1 MRGRWVTN
9 SAGAVTIVAVDNRKT
24 VKDWLAV
31 PYAVFAGDPA
41 WVAPLDYLERRR
53 ISPKHAP
60 FFSFGDVQLFL
71 AYRGDKPV
79 GRISA
84 QINRRHLERY
94 RDACGHFGFFDCAD
108 DPEAARSLVDAAA
121 GWLRA
126 RGMARMVG
134 PQSFSLNEECG
145 CLISGFDTPPA
156 VLMTHARRWTGP
168 LLEATGLSKE
178 MDLYAYR
185 LERGKIPKNI
195 YELAQLARQSVGVS
209 TRQIDMKHYAD
220 EVRTL
225 IDIFN
230 DAWSQN
236 WGFVPFSAAE
246 IDALLAE
253 MRPLFRSHYGRFVL
267 FNNQPVGVIV
277 GLPNINQAIA
287 PFNGRLLPFNW
298 FKLWRILQREE
309 IPTARVP
316 LLGIRKAYQATPVG
330 GLMLALLIDE
340 FIAQMS
346 HHDLDWAEF
355 SWVLESNTRMTT
367 IAERGLGPAVKTYRL
382 YGKPLQ

>member
-60 FFSFGDVQLFL
+60 FFTFGDVQLFL

-94 RDACGHFGFFDCAD
+94 RDACGHFGFFDCED
-108 DPEAARSLVDAAA
+108 DREAARSLVDAAA

-134 PQSFSLNEECG
+134 PQNFSLNEECG

-168 LLEATGLSKE
+168 LLEAAGLSKE

-185 LERGKIPKNI
+185 LARGKLPKEMF
-195 YELAQLARQSVGVS
+195 ELAQLARQSAGVS
-209 TRQIDMKHYAD
+209 TRQFEMKRYD
-220 EVRTL
+220 SEVRTV

-230 DAWSQN
+230 DAWSEN

-246 IDALLAE
+246 IDSLLAE
-253 MRPLFRSHYGRFVL
+253 MRPLFRDHYGRFVL
-267 FNNQPVGVIV
+267 VNGAPAGVIV
-277 GLPNINQAIA
+277 GLPNVNQTIA
-287 PFNGRLLPFNW
+287 PFHGRLLPFNW
-298 FKLWRILQREE
+298 LKLWWILKREA

-316 LLGIRKAYQATPVG
+316 LMGIKKAYQATPIG
-330 GLMLALLIDE
+330 GLLLMLLMDE
-340 FIAQMS
+340 FNAQMNR
-346 HHDLDWAEF
+346 HNLDWAEF
-355 SWVLESNTRMTT
+355 SWVLESNKRVAAM
-367 IAERGLGPAVKTYRL
+367 AERGFGPPAKTYRL
-382 YGKPLQ
+382 YGKAL